1 MSIPKETLLHAY
13 RTMKTIREFEE
24 RVNAEIMNGQ
34 IPGFTHLY
42 TGQEA
47 NAVGVCAHLDE
58 SDTIISTHRGHGH
71 CIAKGAEVSGM
82 MKELFGSSEG
92 LCKGKGGSMHVADI
106 DKGILGA
113 NGIVAGGPPIS
124 VGSALAA
131 KIRKNGKVAVSF
143 SGDGSVNQGTC
154 FEAMNMAVVLQA
166 PAVFVIENNYYSE
179 HTSIN
184 YAVGCDDLKARTE
197 AFGFPV
203 FVADGS
209 DFFAVHE
216 AAGKAIAHARAGNG
230 PAGVFAEQGR
240 YHGHFVGDP
249 QAYRA
254 EGELE
259 DLRENHCP
267 LKNFRARMAET
278 GELSEA
284 ELDVIDAMVVS
295 GLSSRSVSAPAAAA
309 ATTATVQDRDGMKP
323 TTTTTTTTTTTSVVS
338 RPFPDGAEG
347 LRRTS
352 RSRGY
357 AAVVKDVG
365 SSIPVLT
372 PTIPLTHAIVLLTCR
387 DV

>member
-47 NAVGVCAHLDE
+47 NAVGVCTHLDE

-203 FVADGS
+203 YVADGA
-209 DFFAVHE
+209 DFYADYE
-216 AAGKAIAHARAGNG
+216 AARKAIAHARAHARSRSHPRPRLLRCPHCCDSSAPLSSQRLKCDSIGAGAGIGIGIGTGTALG
-230 PAGVFAEQGR
+230 PRAHGLLVQPVHTSVEPRAGVHE
-240 YHGHFVGDP
+240 
-249 QAYRA
+249 
-254 EGELE
+254 
-259 DLRENHCP
+259 
-267 LKNFRARMAET
+267 
-278 GELSEA
+278 
-284 ELDVIDAMVVS
+284 
-295 GLSSRSVSAPAAAA
+295 
-309 ATTATVQDRDGMKP
+309 
-323 TTTTTTTTTTTSVVS
+323 
-338 RPFPDGAEG
+338 
-347 LRRTS
+347 RR
-352 RSRGY
+352 
-357 AAVVKDVG
+357 
-365 SSIPVLT
+365 
-372 PTIPLTHAIVLLTCR
+372 
-387 DV
+387 

>member
-1 MSIPKETLLHAY
+1 
-13 RTMKTIREFEE
+13 
-24 RVNAEIMNGQ
+24 
-34 IPGFTHLY
+34 
-42 TGQEA
+42 
-47 NAVGVCAHLDE
+47 
-58 SDTIISTHRGHGH
+58 
-71 CIAKGAEVSGM
+71 

-179 HTSIN
+179 HTNIS

-203 FVADGS
+203 FVADGA

-249 QAYRA
+249 QHYRG
-254 EGELE
+254 EGELD
-259 DLRENHCP
+259 DLRENHCC
-267 LKNFRARMAET
+267 LKNFRARMVET
-278 GELSEA
+278 GEVGNDV
-284 ELDVIDAMVVS
+284 LDAIDAEVMAEIEQAVVD
-295 GLSSRSVSAPAAAA
+295 AKAAA
-309 ATTATVQDRDGMKP
+309 RP
-323 TTTTTTTTTTTSVVS
+323 TPEQVTEDVYINY
-338 RPFPDGAEG
+338 GAG
-347 LRRTS
+347 
-352 RSRGY
+352 
-357 AAVVKDVG
+357 A
-365 SSIPVLT
+365 
-372 PTIPLTHAIVLLTCR
+372 
-387 DV
+387 

>member
-1 MSIPKETLLHAY
+1 VAIPKETLAHAY
-13 RTMKTIREFEE
+13 RRMKTIREFEE

-47 NAVGVCAHLDE
+47 NAVGVCAHLDDQ
-58 SDTIISTHRGHGH
+58 DTIISTHRGHGH
-71 CIAKGAEVSGM
+71 CIAKGADVIGM

-92 LCKGKGGSMHVADI
+92 LCKGKGGSMHVADVE
-106 DKGILGA
+106 KGILGA

-131 KIRKNGKVAVSF
+131 KIRKNGRVAVSF

-154 FEAMNMAVVLQA
+154 FEAMNMAVVLKV
-166 PAVFVIENNYYSE
+166 PAIFVIENNYYSE

-216 AAGKAIAHARAGNG
+216 AAGKAIDHARAGKG

-249 QAYRA
+249 QGYRG
-254 EGELE
+254 EGELDE
-259 DLRENHCP
+259 LREKYDP
-267 LKNFRARMAET
+267 LKKFRARMEET
-278 GELSEA
+278 GELSVS
-284 ELDVIDAMVVS
+284 ELDAIDEEVLALIEQAVTEAK
-295 GLSSRSVSAPAAAA
+295 SAPRP
-309 ATTATVQDRDGMKP
+309 TPDEVTQDVYI
-323 TTTTTTTTTTTSVVS
+323 SY
-338 RPFPDGAEG
+338 GA
-347 LRRTS
+347 S
-352 RSRGY
+352 
-357 AAVVKDVG
+357 A
-365 SSIPVLT
+365 
-372 PTIPLTHAIVLLTCR
+372 
-387 DV
+387 